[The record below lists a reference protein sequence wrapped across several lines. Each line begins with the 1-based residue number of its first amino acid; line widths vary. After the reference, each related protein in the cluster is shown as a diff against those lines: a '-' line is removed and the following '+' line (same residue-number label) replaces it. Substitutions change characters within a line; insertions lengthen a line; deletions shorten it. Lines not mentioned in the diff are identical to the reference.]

1 MRLASPHRRSS
12 DTPRQPRRTDV
23 CTVSVLRGPWSD
35 PAKGVALPRWRVVFN
50 RDERRTRTPGL
61 PPIVADYR
69 GVMATHPTDPDGEGT
84 WLAATDAG
92 LVFALLNETGGPS
105 TPPVRP
111 VTSRGL
117 LIPALLP
124 ARSLD
129 EVEDRLR
136 GYHTDSHRPF
146 RLLTVS
152 DEAVLEVV
160 RSYAGLRV
168 MRHRVKS
175 RLIRTSSSVEPAD
188 TRWRRTAL
196 FDRLV
201 PKSSIAAQDRFHA
214 HRWRLAPGASV
225 LMARS
230 DACTVSVTIVDVFA
244 HRIRL
249 AYRALPTGIDDV
261 TELALAA

>member
-1 MRLASPHRRSS
+1 M
-12 DTPRQPRRTDV
+12 
-23 CTVSVLRGPWSD
+23 CTVSVLRAPWSETGE
-35 PAKGVALPRWRVVFN
+35 GVALPRWRVVFN

-69 GVMATHPTDPDGEGT
+69 GVKATYPTDPDGEGT

-92 LVFALLNETGGPS
+92 LVFALLNETEGPS
-105 TPPVRP
+105 TLAVAQ
-111 VTSRGL
+111 VASRGL
-117 LIPALLP
+117 VIPALLP

-136 GYHTDSHRPF
+136 GYQTGSHRPF
-146 RLLTVS
+146 RLLAVS
-152 DEAVLEVV
+152 DQAVLEVV
-160 RSYAGLRV
+160 RSYAGLHA
-168 MRHRVKS
+168 MRYPASS

-201 PKSSIAAQDRFHA
+201 PKPSMAAQDRFHA

-244 HRIRL
+244 HGVRL
-249 AYRALPTGIDDV
+249 AYRALPAGVADV